1 MTQSACNCDFD
12 PRAFLLTLL
21 ESAVAAASVDRGF
34 RKHLPQPP
42 QGRIVVVGAG
52 KAAAAMAVAA
62 SAVYGPSVEGVVVTR
77 RGYGLRAGES
87 CGRIRIIE
95 ARHPVP
101 DAAGFEAGRALLDA
115 VAGLS
120 ENDLVVCL
128 LSGGGS
134 ALLEEP
140 LPGISREDIAHL
152 NLRLL
157 QSGADISEINCVRK
171 HVSAVKGG
179 RLAVAAWPARVVT
192 IAISDVPGDD
202 PSTIASGPTVGD
214 PTSSAD
220 ARAVLMRYG
229 IVVPENIAA
238 VLDNPSCETP
248 KPSDPK
254 LRNSEFRFAAT
265 QADALRAAANVARD
279 RGLSVLDRG
288 TRIEGEACV
297 VAEDEARM
305 AREHAARGEDVVIL
319 GGGELT
325 VTYQRAGSGGPN
337 REYALALA
345 RALNGHASIWALA
358 ADTDGIDGTDDGA
371 GAIVTPDTLI
381 RARDRGLDPDAA
393 LERHDS
399 GAFFAALDDAIVCGP
414 TRTNVPDFRALLVL
428 GRKE

>member
-1 MTQSACNCDFD
+1 MTHCGGHRNFD
-12 PRAFLLTLL
+12 PRTFLLTLWN
-21 ESAVAAASVDRGF
+21 SAVAAASVDGDF
-34 RKHLPQPP
+34 RKHLPRPP

-62 SAVYGPSVEGVVVTR
+62 SAVYGPAVEGVVVTR
-77 RGYGLRAGES
+77 RGYGLRDGES

-101 DAAGFEAGRALLDA
+101 DAAGFEAGRAILDA
-115 VAGLS
+115 VAGLG

-140 LPGISREDIAHL
+140 LAGISRDDIAQL
-152 NLRLL
+152 NSQLL
-157 QSGADISEINCVRK
+157 QSGAGISEFNCVRK
-171 HVSAVKGG
+171 HVSAIKGG
-179 RLAVAAWPARVVT
+179 RLAVAAWPARIVA

-202 PSTIASGPTVGD
+202 PSTIASGLTVGD
-214 PTSSAD
+214 PTSAAD

-229 IVVPENIAA
+229 IAISENITAI
-238 VLDNPSCETP
+238 LDNPAYETP

-254 LRNSEFRFAAT
+254 LRNSEFRLAAA
-265 QADALRAAANVARD
+265 QADALNAAAKAARD
-279 RGLSVLDRG
+279 KGLAVLDRG
-288 TRIEGEACV
+288 THIEGEARV
-297 VAEDEARM
+297 VAEDEARI
-305 AREHAARGEDVVIL
+305 ARDHAARGEDIVIL

-345 RALNGHASIWALA
+345 RALNGHQSIWALA

-381 RARDRGLDPDAA
+381 RARRRGLDPDAA

-399 GAFFAALDDAIVCGP
+399 GAFFAALGDAVVCGP
-414 TRTNVPDFRALLVL
+414 TRTNVSDFRALLVL
-428 GRKE
+428 GRRE